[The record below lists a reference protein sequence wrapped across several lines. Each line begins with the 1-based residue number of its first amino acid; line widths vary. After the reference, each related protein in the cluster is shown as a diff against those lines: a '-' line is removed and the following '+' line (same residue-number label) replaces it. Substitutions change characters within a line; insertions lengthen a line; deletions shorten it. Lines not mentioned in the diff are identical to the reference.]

1 VYAETRDDLFFAQGF
16 VQAQDRLFQMDL
28 WRRAVQGRLS
38 EVLGPN
44 FIERDLMTRRIQ
56 YSGEVMSDWSS
67 YGADTR
73 AIAASF
79 VRGINAW
86 VAMAA
91 SHPPEEFALAGWR
104 PEVWQPEDLL
114 NRTDAFVASADAL
127 TEVLR
132 ARLVAAVGVRRAD
145 LWLPPTSGPTEI
157 PHDLDPAIV
166 SYGVGDAVRLV
177 GTPAFLVGLSGPVG
191 SNSWV
196 VASRRSTTGSP
207 LLANDPHR
215 TLDHPSSRYL
225 VHLHAP
231 GWNVIGATS
240 PWLPGVATGHN
251 DRIAWSTTSLA
262 ADVQDLYVEKVN
274 PANAHQVKENDR
286 WVDTRITADS
296 IRVKGDEKP
305 FEFQREY
312 TGHGVIIAVD
322 REHNLGFA
330 LRWTGTEA
338 GTAAELAATAID
350 RADSWEQFR
359 AAAARWKMPA
369 AEMVYA
375 DVDGN
380 IGYQTAALIPI
391 RRSWNG
397 ALPAPGW
404 VGRFEWAGWRSFN
417 ELPHSS
423 NPRAGYVAT
432 ANTDAARIGRLTDL
446 FSSQKVFALDDF
458 KRWQHD
464 TLAWN
469 AERLVPLLTHL
480 RVERPEVEEARQQLL
495 AWDRRLS
502 VGSRAATLYQLW
514 ERTLIRKLAN
524 GRLEAPL
531 ARDYAS
537 FGDVAG
543 GAAPATA
550 LTTLPSPTR
559 AWFGPDPVRSR
570 DALLADALASALED
584 ARARSGSGGAILPWG
599 DLHLALFKHPLGVT
613 QAARHRF
620 NVGPFAL
627 PGGDSTLM
635 VARGKGTDVNV
646 AASFRQILDLGD
658 WDRSLAT
665 NAPGQSGSP
674 ASPHFADLA
683 TMWARGEYFPLAF
696 SDRAVQAAAETT
708 LVLTPRH

>member
-1 VYAETRDDLFFAQGF
+1 
-16 VQAQDRLFQMDL
+16 
-28 WRRAVQGRLS
+28 
-38 EVLGPN
+38 
-44 FIERDLMTRRIQ
+44 
-56 YSGEVMSDWSS
+56 
-67 YGADTR
+67 
-73 AIAASF
+73 
-79 VRGINAW
+79 
-86 VAMAA
+86 
-91 SHPPEEFALAGWR
+91 
-104 PEVWQPEDLL
+104 
-114 NRTDAFVASADAL
+114 
-127 TEVLR
+127 
-132 ARLVAAVGVRRAD
+132 
-145 LWLPPTSGPTEI
+145 
-157 PHDLDPAIV
+157 
-166 SYGVGDAVRLV
+166 
-177 GTPAFLVGLSGPVG
+177 
-191 SNSWV
+191 
-196 VASRRSTTGSP
+196 
-207 LLANDPHR
+207 
-215 TLDHPSSRYL
+215 
-225 VHLHAP
+225 
-231 GWNVIGATS
+231 
-240 PWLPGVATGHN
+240 
-251 DRIAWSTTSLA
+251 
-262 ADVQDLYVEKVN
+262 
-274 PANAHQVKENDR
+274 
-286 WVDTRITADS
+286 
-296 IRVKGDEKP
+296 
-305 FEFQREY
+305 
-312 TGHGVIIAVD
+312 
-322 REHNLGFA
+322 
-330 LRWTGTEA
+330 
-338 GTAAELAATAID
+338 
-350 RADSWEQFR
+350 
-359 AAAARWKMPA
+359 
-369 AEMVYA
+369 
-375 DVDGN
+375 
-380 IGYQTAALIPI
+380 
-391 RRSWNG
+391 
-397 ALPAPGW
+397 

-423 NPRAGYVAT
+423 NPRGGYVAT
-432 ANTDAARIGRLTDL
+432 ANSDAARIGRLTDL

-514 ERTLIRKLAN
+514 ERTLIRKLAD

-550 LTTLPSPTR
+550 LTTLSSPTR

-674 ASPHFADLA
+674 AGPHFADLA